1 MVKQNSRTIKAKIT
15 GFFGRNLL
23 IATILIAL
31 IVGAVSTVLIVTKSN
46 SLKNYQADSMVQGTT
61 GWFNEQIG
69 RVNLIAQTLA
79 YEDYI
84 GSRYDESEAFLAD
97 FIKENEAAYVY
108 YFGLE
113 DDRCIF
119 SDGWKVPADYKATER
134 DWYPDAFANPDKATV
149 SAAYVDAET
158 GRIVVTIAKAIVKDG
173 KAAGVFAAD
182 FFVDDLIGMADDLS
196 SASSFAIL
204 VDKDGTIL
212 THRNSTYIPSVDADG
227 EMISTGY
234 KDINIPDKLVK
245 PSGRT
250 DAFSGDF
257 YVSEYIADAGITVI
271 FATSF
276 FSFFG
281 GLIIFYAICIILIVT
296 TYLITT
302 TRVKK
307 VLSSSL
313 KPLEELSQVSD
324 DMQNGKLDYR
334 TDNDS
339 GDEVGTLCVAIER
352 SNKAIKGY
360 IDDIS
365 AKLSDMA
372 DGDLTVSV
380 DGDYAGDFAP
390 LKESINNIVASMKS
404 AITIISEASEAVYSS
419 SQNVHE
425 GANSLAGDVG
435 NVMEIVTDVE
445 GKIDRIQESFGRSME
460 IATDAR
466 ELSHSAIE
474 GLEEGNKALKNLV
487 QAMNEITDKSKSIS
501 AIIDIINDIASQTN
515 LLALN
520 ASIEA
525 ARAGEA
531 GKGFAV
537 VADSVR
543 VLAEQTTTAVA
554 NTTALIS
561 ESEAA
566 VRKGNDYVEETSG
579 KMAGIVRITNDV
591 DSRIQSIADCIS
603 DENTIVKDV
612 KEAVSNMGD
621 FTTNTQATSEECV
634 AMSQVLEEQA
644 DHMQEAVRRFKI

>member
-1 MVKQNSRTIKAKIT
+1 MAKQNNRTIKAKIA

-23 IATILIAL
+23 IASILITL
-31 IVGAVSTVLIVTKSN
+31 IVGTVSTVLIVTKSN
-46 SLKNYQADSMVQGTT
+46 SLKNYQADSVVQGTS
-61 GWFNEQIG
+61 GWFKEQIG

-84 GSRYDESEAFLAD
+84 GNRYDESEAYLAD
-97 FIKENEAAYVY
+97 CITENEAAYAY

-113 DDRCIF
+113 DDRCVF
-119 SDGWKVPADYKATER
+119 SDGWEVPADYKATER
-134 DWYPDAFANPDKATV
+134 DWYPDAFANPDEATV
-149 SAAYVDAET
+149 SSAYVDADT

-182 FFVDDLIGMADDLS
+182 FFVDDLIKMADGLS
-196 SASSFAIL
+196 STSSFAIL

-212 THRNSTYIPSVDADG
+212 THKNSAYIPTADADG
-227 EMISTGY
+227 EMAATNY
-234 KDINIPDKLVK
+234 KDINIPDKLIK
-245 PSGRT
+245 PSERT
-250 DAFSGDF
+250 DAFSGAF

-281 GLIIFYAICIILIVT
+281 GLIIFYAICIILIVGIYLFT
-296 TYLITT
+296 TA
-302 TRVKK
+302 RVKK
-307 VLSSSL
+307 MLSASL

-324 DMQNGKLDYR
+324 DMRNGRLDYR
-334 TDNDS
+334 TDNNS

-352 SNKAIKGY
+352 SNRAIKGY

-372 DGDLTVSV
+372 DGNLTVSV

-390 LKESINNIVASMKS
+390 LKESINNIVTSMKS

-419 SQNVHE
+419 AQNVHG
-425 GANSLAGDVG
+425 GANSLAGDVE

-445 GKIDRIQESFGRSME
+445 SKIDRIQESFDRSME
-460 IATDAR
+460 IAADAR
-466 ELSHSAIE
+466 ELSHNAID
-474 GLEEGNKALKNLV
+474 GLEESNNALKHLV

-561 ESEAA
+561 QSEAA
-566 VRKGNDYVEETSG
+566 VRKGNDYAEETSE

-591 DSRIQSIADCIS
+591 DNRIQSIADCIS
-603 DENTIVKDV
+603 DENTTVRAV

-634 AMSQVLEEQA
+634 AMSQVLNEQA
-644 DHMQEAVRRFKI
+644 DNMQEAVRRFKI